1 MTVDDLSQR
10 SHGTIF
16 DTITRQT
23 FEFVD
28 AVIPPTQLASEFET
42 AVVPIMD
49 RILGNLTESMS
60 VRAQR
65 DALLPKLVSGE
76 IVVEGR
82 LSKKLVP
89 NGH

>member
-1 MTVDDLSQR
+1 MAMNQTCYGIRGAHGYPEYFNYWNLRNTVDDLSQR

-28 AVIPPTQLASEFET
+28 AVIPPTQLASKFEI

-49 RILGNLTESMS
+49 RILGNLTRIH
-60 VRAQR
+60 VR
-65 DALLPKLVSGE
+65 
-76 IVVEGR
+76 
-82 LSKKLVP
+82 
-89 NGH
+89 